1 MVASLVILKKKTKS
15 LVIENLL
22 PATTNETM
30 HTIANVKRRILI

>member
-1 MVASLVILKKKTKS
+1 MVASLVIFKKKS

-30 HTIANVKRRILI
+30 HTIAKVKRRILI